1 MILRG
6 SEVGGEAAREGGRH
20 AVRNDGHAVVLCCVA
35 LLRAE
40 RTPLHSPAK
49 LCVRLG
55 EFWGIENRNRDVN
68 GHRFTDDTTTQRRA
82 RDGSSGAFRRVGIGK
97 SGRRRR
103 TAKFSNSIT
112 FP

>member
-40 RTPLHSPAK
+40 RTALHSPVK
-49 LCVRLG
+49 LYVRLG
-55 EFWGIENRNRDVN
+55 EF
-68 GHRFTDDTTTQRRA
+68 
-82 RDGSSGAFRRVGIGK
+82 
-97 SGRRRR
+97 
-103 TAKFSNSIT
+103 
-112 FP
+112 